1 MVFEVVDKV
10 SLLDNEV
17 NWLLESS
24 ADPELVYEIAVE
36 QFEEDDFDE
45 DEEETHLL
53 WPSDSKSFGTL
64 LVSLLER

>member
-1 MVFEVVDKV
+1 VVFEVVDKV

-36 QFEEDDFDE
+36 QFEDDFDE